1 MHWYLPAV
9 EARPTTPRHRPR
21 PRQTVAQIE
30 AMYHGGTPMASLR
43 LSTRL
48 WRVRQLQPNTP
59 VAPGFYVNTARAGP
73 VITRRHQ
80 PRILPA
86 VG

>member
-1 MHWYLPAV
+1 MVLALPMKLLSVKRVRYTSMHWYPPPV
-9 EARPTTPRHRPR
+9 EARITTPRHRPR

-59 VAPGFYVNTARAGP
+59 VHLDFM
-73 VITRRHQ
+73 
-80 PRILPA
+80 
-86 VG
+86 